1 MPENFICLTCGAQH
15 AASEAEPERC
25 IICDDERQYVGWAGQ
40 QWTTLESMRAAGHSN
55 RVQEVRDEPGL
66 WSIDTRPRFAIGQR
80 ALLVQTPNGNFLWDC
95 ITYFDETTAERIQE
109 LGGIAGISVSHP
121 HFYGTMIEWSHAF
134 GGAPVYIP
142 RADAEWVV
150 RPDPVV
156 EYYEGSCEALPGV
169 TVVQVG
175 GHFEGSGVLHWAQGA
190 QGRGALLTGDSIAVA
205 ADRRWVTFMRSY
217 PNYIPLPR
225 SALDGIVQALEPY
238 EFDRIHG
245 GWWELTV
252 DGGAKEAVRRS
263 AERYARWIRD
273 DDRG

>member
-1 MPENFICLTCGAQH
+1 MPQNYICLTCGAQH
-15 AASEAEPERC
+15 AASEEPPDRC
-25 IICDDERQYVGWAGQ
+25 VICEDERQYVGWGGQ
-40 QWTTLESMRAAGHSN
+40 QWTTLQALKDAGHAN
-55 RVQEVRDEPGL
+55 RLQEVRDEPGL

-95 ITYFDETTAERIQE
+95 ITMIDDPTIERLRE
-109 LGGIAGISVSHP
+109 LGGIAGIAVSHP

-134 GGAPVYIP
+134 GDAPVYIP
-142 RADAEWVV
+142 QADAQWVV

-156 EYYEGSCEALPGV
+156 QFFEGTVEALPGI

-175 GHFEGSGVLHWAQGA
+175 GHFEGSTVLHWAQGA
-190 QGRGALLTGDSIAVA
+190 EGRGALLTGDSIAVA
-205 ADRRWVTFMRSY
+205 ADRNWVTFMRSY

-225 SALDGIVQALEPY
+225 SALDGIVSALDPF

-252 DGGAKEAVRRS
+252 DRGAKDAVRRS
-263 AERYARWIRD
+263 AERYARWISNPA
-273 DDRG
+273 

>member
-1 MPENFICLTCGAQH
+1 MPENYICLTCGAQH
-15 AASEAEPERC
+15 AASNGPPDRC
-25 IICDDERQYVGWAGQ
+25 KICDDERQYIGWAGQ
-40 QWTTLESMRAAGHSN
+40 QWTTVERMKTAGHTN
-55 RVQEVRDEPGL
+55 RIQEVRDEPGL
-66 WSIDTRPRFAIGQR
+66 WSIDTRPRFGIGQR
-80 ALLVQTPNGNFLWDC
+80 ALLVQNPAGNFLWDC
-95 ITYFDETTAERIQE
+95 ITHIDDATLERVRE

-156 EYYEGSCEALPGV
+156 RYYEDAHEALPGV

-175 GHFEGSGVLHWAQGA
+175 GHFEGSAVLYWAQGA

-205 ADRRWVTFMRSY
+205 ADREWVTFMRSY

-225 SALDGIVQALEPY
+225 SALDGIVRALEPY
-238 EFDRIHG
+238 DFDRIHG

-252 DGGAKEAVRRS
+252 ERDAKEAVRRS
-263 AERYARWIRD
+263 AERYVRWIRD
-273 DDRG
+273 PD